1 MKTIDITPTWKAVM
15 PLMIE
20 VLKNPNASFDSK
32 RDIELE
38 LYRLANMADKQLKK
52 EQS

>member
-1 MKTIDITPTWKAVM
+1 MKTIDITPTWRSVM
-15 PLMIE
+15 PIMIE
-20 VLKNPNASFDSK
+20 VLKNPNANYESK

-52 EQS
+52 ES

>member
-1 MKTIDITPTWKAVM
+1 MKTINITPTWRAVM
-15 PLMIE
+15 PIMIE

-32 RDIELE
+32 KDIELE
-38 LYRLANMADKQLKK
+38 LYRLANMADKQMEK